1 MSFASTGAAVAG
13 LSDPWRTSSGDQHPQ
28 RRTTTG
34 IPSVFPDV
42 HTLYDYDERFR
53 KDMMET
59 DTVVGSSIRVT
70 VDRDELAAGLQLVS
84 RAASSRGTVQVLAGV
99 GIRAAEGLLELE
111 ATDMELSLRTT
122 VPATVEGEGALVVP
136 AKLLGDIVRL
146 LPSGAVTL
154 AHRPEDGAAT
164 IEAGSYSSR
173 LNVFAVEDFPRL
185 PSVDVPLQE
194 VDATALLD
202 TVQRVSRAASR
213 DESRPVLTGIL
224 AQFEGAKL
232 TMAATDSYRMSV
244 KETALDGG
252 GPELEAIIPAR
263 ALDELSRVATGAERI
278 QLGINDNH
286 VIFGTGNAWLT
297 TRRIDGQFPNVQ
309 QLRPESFE
317 VELELDRAEVLDAVR
332 RAAVMA
338 QRNTP
343 LRLRF
348 EEGELTISAQSQDVG
363 ETRESLAVR
372 YTGEP
377 LEIGFNAEFLRE
389 GLESVTADEVKLE
402 LINPLRPG
410 LISAEGD
417 TFWYLI
423 MPIRLAG

>member
-317 VELELDRAEVLDAVR
+317 VELELNRAEVLDAVR